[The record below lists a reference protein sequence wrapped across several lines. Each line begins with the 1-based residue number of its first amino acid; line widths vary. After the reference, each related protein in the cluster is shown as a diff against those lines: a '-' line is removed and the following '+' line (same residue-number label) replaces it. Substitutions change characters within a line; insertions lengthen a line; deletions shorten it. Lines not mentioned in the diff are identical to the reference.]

1 MSPRPLADL
10 ASRVVALDRKSSAA
24 TTLVFTPD
32 GVKFAAKSPAGEVTG
47 RMEAQATLPDGEV
60 RLRFNSLYLAD
71 AFSNMASDTADT
83 RLAEKPTDR
92 PRPIR
97 IADARHPGIW
107 NLVTPVLFGT

>member
-10 ASRVVALDRKSSAA
+10 ASRVVALDRRSSAA

-47 RMEAQATLPDGEV
+47 RMEAQATLP
-60 RLRFNSLYLAD
+60 D

-107 NLVTPVLFGT
+107 NLATPVLFGT